1 LRWLRMALLKLS
13 KLPLAKSLGI
23 TETQIVRNT
32 CTNALTR

>member
-1 LRWLRMALLKLS
+1 MALLKLS